1 MQTIHIFNPEHDMA
15 LAYNDEYF
23 TAPHAG
29 RMMRADLSFLPTFWA
44 NDGDIIIVDNVE
56 QAREHVRH
64 IKHTTADIKYLTLN
78 QLNPSHYTLARFSVW
93 GWDSAI
99 RRQLIRRGFDP
110 SLLPTANQLEQIRQC
125 SHRKWAGD
133 ILKELRNEMEYTIGG
148 SRAVEHIELL
158 EQAISHGGSWVI
170 KAPWSCS
177 GRGIRYVENS
187 LQPQIRAWAA
197 KVIMQQGCVMLEH
210 KYNKV
215 KDFGLEFSID
225 KEGNV
230 AYQGLSLFQSV
241 AGAYSGNILA
251 TENDKLRMLS
261 PYVSEKRLGEVI
273 SHLTKCLSARLRNIY
288 EGPLGVDLMVVA
300 AADGKSPFLIHPCV
314 EVNLRRTM
322 GHVALALA
330 PTEFEPQQ
338 TMRITYDGHYHL
350 RINNIQINNSTDK

>member
-44 NDGDIIIVDNVE
+44 NDGDIILVDNVE
-56 QAREHVRH
+56 QAWEHVRH
-64 IKHTTADIKYLTLN
+64 FKRTIPDIKYLTIK
-78 QLNPSHYTLARFSVW
+78 QLDPSRYSLARFSVW
-93 GWDSAI
+93 GWDTAI
-99 RRQLIRRGFDP
+99 RRQLLRRGFNP
-110 SLLPTANQLEQIRQC
+110 SRLLTAKRLEQIREC
-125 SHRKWAGD
+125 SHRKWGSE
-133 ILKELRNEMEYTIGG
+133 ILNELTNEIEYTIGA

-177 GRGIRYVENS
+177 GRGIRYVEGY

-197 KVIMQQGCVMLEH
+197 KVIAQQGCIMLER

-215 KDFGLEFSID
+215 KDFGLEFNID
-225 KEGNV
+225 REGNA
-230 AYQGLSLFQSV
+230 AYKGLSLFQST
-241 AGAYSGNILA
+241 AGAYTGNILA
-251 TENDKLRMLS
+251 TEDDKLKMLS
-261 PYVSEKRLGEVI
+261 PYVSEERLGEVI
-273 SHLTKCLSARLRNIY
+273 RHLNKCLSARLRNIY

-300 AADGKSPFLIHPCV
+300 SADGESPFLIHPCV

-330 PTEFEPQQ
+330 PTPFEPQQ

-350 RINNIQINNSTDK
+350 KINNIQINNSTDK